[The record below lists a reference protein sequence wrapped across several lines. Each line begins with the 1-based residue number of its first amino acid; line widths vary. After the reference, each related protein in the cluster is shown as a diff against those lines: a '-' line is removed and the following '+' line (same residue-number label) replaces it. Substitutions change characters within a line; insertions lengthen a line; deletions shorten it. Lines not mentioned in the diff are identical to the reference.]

1 MSQENVEIVKRAISA
16 FNRRD
21 LDGLEELGTPDI
33 EWITSMGAIE
43 GETFRGREGGDAYV
57 ARLSHAWEEF
67 RTIAEDIRD
76 LGDRVLMLGRVEGRG
91 KGSGVPVNM
100 PLAQVCDFRDGKV
113 CRIRS
118 YLDHAAA
125 LKAVGL
131 EE

>member
-1 MSQENVEIVKRAISA
+1 MSQENVEVVKRAVNA

-43 GETFRGREGGDAYV
+43 GEPFRGREGGDTYL
-57 ARLSHAWEEF
+57 ARLTDAWEEF
-67 RTIAEDIRD
+67 RTVAENVRD
-76 LGDRVLMLGRVEGRG
+76 LGDRVLMLGQVEGRG

-100 PLAQVCDFRDGKV
+100 PLAQVYDFRDGKV
-113 CRIRS
+113 SRIRS
-118 YLDHAAA
+118 YLEHGEA

-131 EE
+131 AE